1 MSKGGSRT
9 DRWHYIA
16 CFFHWLAFGT
26 MPQPVFCPG
35 RWMARCQN
43 GLWEH
48 SKAHRRSELQFM
60 MGLRIPETWNLRF
73 HSWSIPARDNS
84 SKGTSS
90 QDSWVSEHLAVCE
103 KKFPL
108 WKEVL
113 VLKKSLLCEKKSR
126 LKKSSPCEKEF
137 PARIND
143 QPSSR
148 REERKAAES
157 RLSQLPSNH

>member
-90 QDSWVSEHLAVCE
+90 QDSWGFAPRNDNAHAWKWIFSRHCE
-103 KKFPL
+103 CNEAILFRSKNKSKYFFCSL
-108 WKEVL
+108 RWT
-113 VLKKSLLCEKKSR
+113 LKALEKS
-126 LKKSSPCEKEF
+126 
-137 PARIND
+137 IT
-143 QPSSR
+143 
-148 REERKAAES
+148 
-157 RLSQLPSNH
+157 SQSGGILYIIP